1 MQIEEESLP
10 QAWGR
15 LLQLLNALPDHPL
28 KKNEILDIFYNGLTD
43 ASRDY
48 LDSCAGSVF
57 RERTPDEAEIL
68 LNNMLTNENNWTLPE
83 PTPEPILKPT
93 LKKRGV
99 LFLSPEDMQ
108 EAKKSMKEKGIK
120 AEDVKNLPPIEEI
133 HGLNLPPVEEIYG
146 LNSSPIEETHGL
158 DNPTQV
164 VKVNSLYRYDKA
176 EVPPTKIASQCLDEF
191 DNFMFKQDDF
201 NAYFGRQ
208 LK

>member
-43 ASRDY
+43 ASRDH
-48 LDSCAGSVF
+48 LDSCVRCVF

-68 LNNMLTNENNWTLPE
+68 FNNMLANENNWTLPE
-83 PTPEPILKPT
+83 PALESVPEPIPKPT
-93 LKKRGV
+93 PKKRGV

-133 HGLNLPPVEEIYG
+133 HGLNLPPVEEIYD
-146 LNSSPIEETHGL
+146 LNPLPMEE
-158 DNPTQV
+158 
-164 VKVNSLYRYDKA
+164 NSW
-176 EVPPTKIASQCLDEF
+176 S
-191 DNFMFKQDDF
+191 
-201 NAYFGRQ
+201 
-208 LK
+208 